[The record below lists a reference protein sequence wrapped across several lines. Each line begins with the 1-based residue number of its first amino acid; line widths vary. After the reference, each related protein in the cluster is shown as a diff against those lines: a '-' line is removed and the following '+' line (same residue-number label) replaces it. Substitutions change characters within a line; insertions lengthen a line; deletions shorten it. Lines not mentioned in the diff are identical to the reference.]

1 MLQLKIE
8 SYGLTVN
15 RYIIVLFGI
24 WLSFIASYFTFGKKH
39 IKIIQNFLAIF
50 MIFSSF
56 GPWRIFGLTKLIQVN
71 RLILFLEENELP
83 VDGKILHET
92 QWKVTEKWGLKAE
105 KEISRINLDKIPWRK
120 WIWLFNP

>member
-1 MLQLKIE
+1 
-8 SYGLTVN
+8 
-15 RYIIVLFGI
+15 
-24 WLSFIASYFTFGKKH
+24 
-39 IKIIQNFLAIF
+39 

-92 QWKVTEKWGLKAE
+92 QWKVTEK
-105 KEISRINLDKIPWRK
+105 
-120 WIWLFNP
+120 